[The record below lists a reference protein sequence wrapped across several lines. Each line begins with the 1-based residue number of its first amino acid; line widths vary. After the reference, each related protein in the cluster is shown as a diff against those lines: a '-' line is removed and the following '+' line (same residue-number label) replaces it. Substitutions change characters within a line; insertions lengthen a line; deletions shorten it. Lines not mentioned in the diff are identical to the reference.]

1 MSAFDCLALRK
12 EKWREMGCVS
22 QMTTKVSSQLR
33 IYILRKTQKG
43 LPVMYDYNGR
53 RIDPKEA
60 RARVTDRLGNGSR
73 STDGKYG
80 DN

>member
-1 MSAFDCLALRK
+1 MARNGLRQSNDYK
-12 EKWREMGCVS
+12 SKQSIENLYSEK
-22 QMTTKVSSQLR
+22 
-33 IYILRKTQKG
+33 KTQKG

>member
-1 MSAFDCLALRK
+1 
-12 EKWREMGCVS
+12 
-22 QMTTKVSSQLR
+22 
-33 IYILRKTQKG
+33 
-43 LPVMYDYNGR
+43 MYDYNGR